1 MLPPLPPMPVP
12 STRTRLAAVLFITQ
26 SFFSASTI
34 AAFTLSP
41 IIATTLS
48 GSELYTGVPNTL
60 TLVGRALFAY
70 PMGTMMDALG
80 RRLALSAGYG
90 LSVIGG
96 LLSIVAIIH
105 NSFLLFLVGA
115 FCFGMARASGE
126 QSRYVAAEIYP
137 LPERARIIGLIVFA
151 GTIGAIGG
159 PLLVP
164 PSAEWAMQMGQPGDA
179 GPFWVSIVFMVIGTL
194 ITLLFLRPDPREVGL
209 AMAHE
214 EATRNAASIENIEQ
228 RPMREIFRNPT
239 VVLAMI
245 TMVISYFVMA
255 FLMVITPLHMS
266 HHDHTTTAI
275 SNVIMAHTL
284 GMFGFSWLTGWLID
298 KWGRRNMILV
308 SGAILLASCIVAP
321 LSLHVP
327 ILGLALFL
335 LGLGWNFGFVAGS
348 SLLSDALA
356 ARERGRAQGISE
368 AIVGFTAGGASL
380 SVGLVFQQGDYI
392 LVSIIGFALTLVMI
406 VAAVW
411 LGSHV
416 GKPAADAVQA

>member
-1 MLPPLPPMPVP
+1 MPTSP
-12 STRTRLAAVLFITQ
+12 TTRTRLAAVLFITQ

-70 PMGTMMDALG
+70 PMGYMMDRLG
-80 RRLALSAGYG
+80 RRLALGAGYG

-96 LLSIVAIIH
+96 FISIVAIIN

-115 FCFGMARASGE
+115 FAFGMARASGE

-137 LPERARIIGLIVFA
+137 LRERARMIGLIVFA

-159 PLLVP
+159 PLLVA
-164 PSAEWAMQMGQPGDA
+164 PSTEWAVQMGQPADA
-179 GPFWVSIVFMVIGTL
+179 GPFWISIVFMVIGTL
-194 ITLLFLRPDPREVGL
+194 ITLLFLRPDPREIGL
-209 AMAHE
+209 AMAEE
-214 EATRNAASIENIEQ
+214 EAARDVNSVENSTAN
-228 RPMREIFRNPT
+228 RPMREIFANPT
-239 VVLAMI
+239 VILAMI
-245 TMVISYFVMA
+245 AMVVSYFVMA

-266 HHDHTTTAI
+266 HHAHTTSAI

-298 KWGRRNMILV
+298 KWGRLNMILV
-308 SGAILLASCIVAP
+308 SGVILLASCIIAP

-368 AIVGFTAGGASL
+368 AIVGITAGGASL

-392 LVSIIGFALTLVMI
+392 LVSIIGFVLTLTMMF
-406 VAAVW
+406 ATVW
-411 LGSHV
+411 LGRT
-416 GKPAADAVQA
+416 ADAGKVKKTAVASD

>member
-1 MLPPLPPMPVP
+1 MPTSP
-12 STRTRLAAVLFITQ
+12 TTRSRLAAVLFITQ

-70 PMGTMMDALG
+70 PLGYMMDKLG
-80 RRLALSAGYG
+80 RRLALGAGYG

-96 LLSIVAIIH
+96 LLSVVAIIN

-115 FCFGMARASGE
+115 FAFGMARASGE

-137 LPERARIIGLIVFA
+137 LRERARMIGLIVFA

-159 PLLVP
+159 PLLVA
-164 PSAEWAMQMGQPGDA
+164 PSTEWAMQMGQPADA
-179 GPFWVSIVFMVIGTL
+179 GPFWLSIVFMVIGTL
-194 ITLLFLRPDPREVGL
+194 ITLLFLRPDPREIGL
-209 AMAHE
+209 AMAQE
-214 EATRNAASIENIEQ
+214 EAARDVNSVENSTSN
-228 RPMREIFRNPT
+228 RPMREIFANPT
-239 VVLAMI
+239 VLLAMI
-245 TMVISYFVMA
+245 AMVISYFVMA

-266 HHDHTTTAI
+266 HHDHSTSAI
-275 SNVIMAHTL
+275 STVIMAHTL

-298 KWGRRNMILV
+298 RWGRLNMILV
-308 SGAILLASCIVAP
+308 GGGILLVSCIVAP

-356 ARERGRAQGISE
+356 ARERGRAQGLSE
-368 AIVGFTAGGASL
+368 AIVGITAGGASL

-392 LVSIIGFALTLVMI
+392 LVSIIGFGLTLIMMG
-406 VAAVW
+406 AAVW
-411 LGSHV
+411 LGQKGVARKGIVPRNS
-416 GKPAADAVQA
+416 